1 MQNLKIP
8 VTFGAAELIQSK
20 HIRFHLEV
28 DWDQLAEMFSPTS
41 LIQIAVFGLA

>member
-8 VTFGAAELIQSK
+8 VTFGSAELIQSK
-20 HIRFHLEV
+20 HKHLEV
-28 DWDQLAEMFSPTS
+28 DWDQLAETFSPAS